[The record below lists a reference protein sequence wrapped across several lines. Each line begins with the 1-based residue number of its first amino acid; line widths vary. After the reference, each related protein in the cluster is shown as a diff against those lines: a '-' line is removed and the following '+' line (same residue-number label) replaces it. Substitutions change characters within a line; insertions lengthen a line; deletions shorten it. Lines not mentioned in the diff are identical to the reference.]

1 MEYPQYRFSNLERF
15 SQNDVRILNRAQ
27 AVLASSE
34 RIEHILKSL
43 GEVLL
48 SFDIYNVD
56 ETEISLLVKPAG
68 NVGKPQFFK
77 LVQSL
82 ISVGRTTDNS
92 ISLKSPLVS
101 KRHAEI
107 YRKGI
112 DYYLRDLNSNNGT
125 FLNEVKLNTGGEI
138 ILRNDDVIKIDP
150 FEIVVSLPP
159 DLMKHPLEISLAT
172 VRVCKDI
179 NIRNQVAVFL
189 QIQPK
194 QQMAALL
201 LEKEVARWMLQ
212 KIITG
217 HKQSSIAPWSEIESG
232 LLEYITA
239 KVLATINPFLQN
251 SRLVLQSIQNEEQA
265 LQDWLSKNPS
275 AAEVSFQ
282 TKTEVGSAYVFLYLP
297 ADLWSDSQTETSP
310 SLNEFL
316 SRAGWLRKLQ
326 YSVSVNLGVSF
337 LSADQITLLE
347 SGDIILLDQ
356 ADVVLENGCPKGKVE
371 FRSPQFRRGVISGSL
386 LCTDN
391 GSAKITVETL
401 YEEGLKG
408 MTEASKKPEAA
419 QAAAGEGV
427 LSSIEIPVVVQFANL
442 PFTLEELSLVKEG
455 QIIELK
461 KSQPEIVDLTVDGKV
476 IASGKLVDVE
486 GKLGVRILKILR

>member
-1 MEYPQYRFSNLERF
+1 MMEYRDYRFSALEKL
-15 SQNDVRILNRAQ
+15 SQSDVQILNRAH

-34 RIEHILKSL
+34 RIDHILKSL

-77 LVQSL
+77 LAQSL
-82 ISVGRTTDNS
+82 ISVGRTTENN
-92 ISLKSPLVS
+92 IPLKSPLVS

-112 DYYLRDLNSNNGT
+112 DYYLRDLNSNNGS
-125 FLNEVKLNTGGEI
+125 FLNQVKLNSGSEV

-159 DLMKHPLEISLAT
+159 DLMKHPLEISLAG

-179 NIRNQVAVFL
+179 NIRNQAAVSL
-189 QIQPK
+189 QLQPL
-194 QQMAALL
+194 QQMVVLL
-201 LEKEVARWMLQ
+201 LDKQVARWMLH

-217 HKQSSIAPWSEIESG
+217 QKQNPLAPWSEIETG

-239 KVLATINPFLQN
+239 KMLATINPFLDN
-251 SRLVLQSIQNEEQA
+251 SRLVLESIENDEQA
-265 LQDWLSKNPS
+265 LRNWLSKNQS
-275 AAEVSFQ
+275 AVEVAFQ
-282 TKTEVGSAYVFLYLP
+282 TKTEVGSAYAFLYLP
-297 ADLWSDSQTETSP
+297 GGIWSEWKSSP
-310 SLNEFL
+310 SVSEFI

-347 SGDIILLDQ
+347 SGDIILLDR

-391 GSAKITVETL
+391 GNAKITVETL

-408 MTEASKKPEAA
+408 MTEANKKPEAA

-461 KSQPEIVDLTVDGKV
+461 KSQPEVVDLTVDGKV

-486 GKLGVRILKILR
+486 GKLGVKILKILR

>member
-1 MEYPQYRFSNLERF
+1 MEYPQYRFSNLEKF
-15 SQNDVRILNRAQ
+15 SQSDVRILNRAQ

-34 RIEHILKSL
+34 RIDHILKSL

-68 NVGKPQFFK
+68 SVGKPQFFK
-77 LVQSL
+77 LAQSL
-82 ISVGRTTDNS
+82 ISVGRTTDNN

-125 FLNEVKLNTGGEI
+125 FLNEVKLNSGGEI

-179 NIRNQVAVFL
+179 NIRNQAAVFL
-189 QIQPK
+189 QIQPT
-194 QQMAALL
+194 QQMAVLL

-212 KIITG
+212 KIISG
-217 HKQSSIAPWSEIESG
+217 QKQSSVAPWSEIETG

-265 LQDWLSKNPS
+265 LQDWLSKNQS

-297 ADLWSDSQTETSP
+297 ADLWSESEPSP
-310 SLNEFL
+310 SLSEFL

-347 SGDIILLDQ
+347 SGDIILLDR

-391 GSAKITVETL
+391 GNAKITVETL

-419 QAAAGEGV
+419 PAAAGEGV